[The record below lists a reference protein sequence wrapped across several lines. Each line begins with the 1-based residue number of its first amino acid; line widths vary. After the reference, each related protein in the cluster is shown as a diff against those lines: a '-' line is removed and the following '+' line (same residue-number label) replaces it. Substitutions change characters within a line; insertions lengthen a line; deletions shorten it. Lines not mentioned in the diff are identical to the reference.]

1 MSDQQP
7 PPPLPPQPNSGAPV
21 PPWESP
27 QQAGAEAQGFF
38 RALFDFSFTQF
49 VTLKFAKFIYV
60 LLIVAL
66 ALSWL
71 SAIIGGFTVHPGVG
85 IGALLLGWIPL
96 LIALIFYRMAIEF
109 VVATIR
115 TAQNTSQL
123 VARR

>member
-1 MSDQQP
+1 MTDQ
-7 PPPLPPQPNSGAPV
+7 PPPLPPQPGTPSGAPV
-21 PPWESP
+21 PPWQSP

-66 ALSWL
+66 ALAWVG
-71 SAIIGGFTVHPGVG
+71 AIIGGFVAHPG
-85 IGALLLGWIPL
+85 IGAASLLLGWIPL
-96 LIALIFYRMAIEF
+96 LISLIFYRMAIEF